1 MAADKIITDR
11 RLTPARAD
19 LAAAH
24 LKGQVEASRVVAGEH
39 FSIGQGRASW
49 RVAPTAEAA
58 QDSELLWGE
67 AVTVYERKNG
77 WAWVQA
83 AKDGYVG
90 YVQDS
95 ALTAPF
101 AADARISAVLAP
113 LFSAASIKAPLR
125 DLLPL
130 NAEVQRGRL
139 EGDYHEIAD
148 GCYVHYR
155 HLTGL
160 DEHSTDFVAVAERF
174 AGVPYVWGGKS
185 FSGLDCSGL
194 IQTALQACGI
204 TCPRDTDMQ
213 QAALGETISTADL
226 QRGDLVFWKGHVGV
240 MQNPTHLLHA
250 NGFHMQVASEL
261 LVEAVMRIEKIA
273 GPVVAIKR
281 L

>member
-1 MAADKIITDR
+1 MADK
-11 RLTPARAD
+11 RLTPARPD

-24 LKGQVEASRVVAGEH
+24 LKGEVEAARFVPGEK
-39 FSIGQGRASW
+39 FSIRQGRASL
-49 RVAPTAEAA
+49 RIAPAEDAG

-90 YVQDS
+90 YVKDS
-95 ALTAPF
+95 ALGAPF
-101 AADARISAVLAP
+101 TADARISVVLAP
-113 LFSAASIKAPLR
+113 LISAPDIKSPLR

-139 EGDYHEIAD
+139 EGDYHEIAE
-148 GCYVHYR
+148 GCFLHYR
-155 HLTGL
+155 HLTDL
-160 DEHSTDFVAVAERF
+160 DERATDFVAVAERF
-174 AGVPYVWGGKS
+174 SGVPYVWGGKS

-204 TCPRDTDMQ
+204 ACPRDTDMQ
-213 QAALGETISTADL
+213 QTALGETITGADL
-226 QRGDLVFWKGHVGV
+226 ERGDLVFWKGHVGV
-240 MQNPTHLLHA
+240 MQDPTHLLHA

-281 L
+281 I

>member
-1 MAADKIITDR
+1 MADK
-11 RLTPARAD
+11 RLTAARSD

-24 LKGQVEASRVVAGEH
+24 LKGQVEAVRFVTGET
-39 FSIGQGRASW
+39 FSIRQGRASL
-49 RVAPTAEAA
+49 RVAPSAEAA

-83 AKDGYVG
+83 VKDLYVG

-101 AADARISAVLAP
+101 AADARICAVLAP
-113 LFSAASIKAPLR
+113 LFSAADIKAPLR

-130 NAEVQRGRL
+130 NAQVQRGRL
-139 EGDYHEIAD
+139 EGDYHEIAA
-148 GCYVHYR
+148 GCFVHYR

-160 DEHSTDFVAVAERF
+160 DEHDTDFVAVAERF
-174 AGVPYVWGGKS
+174 IGVPYVWGGKS
-185 FSGLDCSGL
+185 FAGLDCSGL
-194 IQTALQACGI
+194 IQTALQSCGI
-204 TCPRDTDMQ
+204 ACPRDTDMQ

-261 LVEAVMRIEKIA
+261 LVEAVMRIEKAA
-273 GPVVAIKR
+273 GPVSAIKR